1 MPSLPNFAYKMPLA
15 NGSSFLRAGLPSAF
29 RILPFLRSK
38 TGLPRNYIQITILVT
53 MRSTLPIIVAFLV
66 AAVTST
72 IAAPMRS
79 DSQHPTSVRLCCSS
93 FYNPSFSPAQHQG
106 QSNLQ
111 PDSDDSGTRPGGVPV
126 HPHHSDVGRERG
138 GHGGHEGHE
147 GHEGHK
153 GHGAPE
159 GREHGPG
166 RGPGGSTG
174 RRVRNHI
181 STLHA

>member
-1 MPSLPNFAYKMPLA
+1 MSGAEPWHNFAYKMPPE

-38 TGLPRNYIQITILVT
+38 TGLFLRNYIQITILVT
-53 MRSTLPIIVAFLV
+53 MRSTLPIFVAFLV

-72 IAAPMRS
+72 IAAPMRN
-79 DSQHPTSVRLCCSS
+79 DSQDPTSVRLFCSS

-106 QSNLQ
+106 RTVLAS
-111 PDSDDSGTRPGGVPV
+111 DSDDRGTRPGGVPE
-126 HPHHSDVGRERG
+126 HRHHGN
-138 GHGGHEGHE
+138 GHEGHE
-147 GHEGHK
+147 LKRHEGR
-153 GHGAPE
+153 HGPG
-159 GREHGPG
+159 GREHEHG
-166 RGPGGSTG
+166 RGSTG